1 MARTYKAILRGDRIE
16 WVDAPPAAVQPT
28 PVQVTVMDEAAEIPE
43 RRGHEMAQALEALAK
58 TGGLSDISDPVEWQ
72 RELRRDRSLPGR
84 ES

>member
-1 MARTYKAILRGDRIE
+1 MAKTYKAILRGDRIE
-16 WVDAPPAAVQPT
+16 WLDVSPARAQSTAVEI
-28 PVQVTVMDEAAEIPE
+28 TVLEEGAEVSQ